1 MWRFVLSRL
10 AMTVPTVIGIT
21 VLAFALARLLPGDP
35 VEVML
40 GERMSDKAAHA
51 KMVQQLGLDQPLP
64 LQYLSYLGRLVR
76 GELGASLVNRKSVVS
91 EFAALFPA
99 TVELALCALL
109 ISALGG
115 ILIGTLAA
123 LRRGSWVDQGLMGLS
138 LTGHSMPI
146 YWSGLLAI
154 MFFSVWMRDVIPM
167 LALPVSGRLAV
178 VYDIPARTGF
188 MLIDTLLSNE
198 RGAFRSAVSH
208 LILPGFVLGTYAMAI
223 VARMTRSCLL
233 ETLSLEFVRAARA
246 RGLPVW
252 RVVIKHALRNALIP
266 VVTVIGLQTGGLLG
280 GAVLTETIF
289 SWPGIGRWLVDAIY
303 QRDYT
308 VLQGGILL
316 TALMVIAVNLL
327 VDVLYGAIDPRI
339 RHPRV

>member
-1 MWRFVLSRL
+1 MWRFVLSRI

-40 GERMSDKAAHA
+40 GERMSDKAVHA

-76 GELGASLVNRKSVVS
+76 GELGASLVNRKPVVS

-123 LRRGSWVDQGLMGLS
+123 LRRGSWIDQGLMGLS

-178 VYDIPARTGF
+178 IYDIPARTGF
-188 MLIDTLLSNE
+188 MLIDSLLSNE

-208 LILPGFVLGTYAMAI
+208 LVLPSFVLGTYAMAI
-223 VARMTRSCLL
+223 VA
-233 ETLSLEFVRAARA
+233 
-246 RGLPVW
+246 
-252 RVVIKHALRNALIP
+252 
-266 VVTVIGLQTGGLLG
+266 
-280 GAVLTETIF
+280 GA
-289 SWPGIGRWLVDAIY
+289 Y
-303 QRDYT
+303 C
-308 VLQGGILL
+308 
-316 TALMVIAVNLL
+316 
-327 VDVLYGAIDPRI
+327 
-339 RHPRV
+339 